1 MASMPPYAANLQQ
14 RGVTSAL
21 NRFAPP
27 QGNLM
32 APGFS
37 GLSSIA
43 QYLRDLLSQR
53 QGAVGPTTP
62 TSAPVTPPAV
72 AGAPGA
78 FGGRVS
84 PEMAER
90 VGVSTKTSP
99 EAPIKFSW
107 GAGEPQAYTP
117 GISDVLR
124 MSGAPPTREGFMGQA
139 PVAGGSMAGGYG
151 ASQPWANVANPG
163 GFPSFWE
170 DLQTQQ
176 AMREAQDPL
185 WRERETAGIEAGGQ
199 VAAARG
205 IGEAQLELGR
215 RQREMVREDIQR
227 QVEGKIS
234 QYQQMFGRPPSPEE
248 IQRIVDDAQAEY
260 SMGSPFAKS

>member
-32 APGFS
+32 APSFS

-43 QYLRDLLSQR
+43 QYLRDLLAQR
-53 QGAVGPTTP
+53 MQGGGPTP
-62 TSAPVTPPAV
+62 PPTPPPMRPPVQEDVPQRA
-72 AGAPGA
+72 
-78 FGGRVS
+78 
-84 PEMAER
+84 
-90 VGVSTKTSP
+90 GVSTKTSP
-99 EAPIKFSW
+99 EAPVKFSW

-151 ASQPWANVANPG
+151 ASQPWENVANPG